1 MTGQPS
7 DRLGEDFSDCYKD
20 FTERLTTVEDL
31 TRATMKKLT
40 QGIADHNKEMAA
52 AKTDEAKEKIV
63 SLFLEILW
71 SLFGMIFLACL
82 L

>member
-40 QGIADHNKEMAA
+40 QGMADHNKEMAA

-63 SLFLEILW
+63 SLFLEIVC
-71 SLFGMIFLACL
+71 SFCGMIYF
-82 L
+82 